1 MTTTT
6 NTQQLDVRH
15 LGRLDYQAALDIQIA
30 TRDALIA
37 SRSAHEL
44 PHTLLL
50 LEHDPVVTLG
60 RRGERGGQR
69 DGILA
74 PDALRSAGIDVLTTN
89 RGGNITYH
97 GPGQLVA
104 YPILDLRRL
113 DRFGQ
118 QYGVHRYVD
127 GLENTV
133 LQVLRAYDID
143 AHRDPTERGIFTDR
157 GKIAS
162 LGVHISRWVTM
173 HGIALNVD
181 PDMDHWACIAPCG
194 RLDITA
200 TSIGA
205 HKRANGAH
213 PPTIDAV
220 AAQFTQAFLA
230 EFDLRTASP

>member
-1 MTTTT
+1 MTTTHT
-6 NTQQLDVRH
+6 AHQLKIRH

-37 SRSAHEL
+37 ARAGADVA
-44 PHTLLL
+44 HTLLL

-60 RRGERGGQR
+60 RRGDR

-74 PDALRSAGIDVLTTN
+74 PDALQRAGIDVTPTN
-89 RGGNITYH
+89 RGGNVTYH

-113 DRFGQ
+113 QLD
-118 QYGVHRYVD
+118 VHRYVE
-127 GLENTV
+127 GLESTI
-133 LQVLRAYDID
+133 LRLLSTYGID
-143 AHRDPTERGIFTDR
+143 ARRDPDERGIFTDR

-181 PDMDHWACIAPCG
+181 PDMNHWACIAPCG
-194 RLDITA
+194 RPDITA
-200 TSIGA
+200 TSISVHKAA
-205 HKRANGAH
+205 HGET
-213 PPTIDAV
+213 PPTLDAV
-220 AAQFTQAFLA
+220 AGHFTAAFLA
-230 EFDLRTASP
+230 EFGLQSMAP